1 MQNAVALRADDRV
14 ANPWLAGIVL
24 GSQHHRHGRTVAP
37 LQFTEAC
44 QRAGR
49 RGVEQL
55 AKW

>member
-1 MQNAVALRADDRV
+1 MQNAVTLRADDRV
-14 ANPWLAGIVL
+14 ANPWLAWIVL
-24 GSQHHRHGRTVAP
+24 RGQHHRHGRAVAP
-37 LQFTEAC
+37 LQLTEAC